1 MISKLKDRE
10 KEIPRLKYKDNKWK
24 IIKQCKRYLG
34 HSETFKKMYNWS
46 QKKKRKTM
54 KQKQFEETVAEN
66 IKKLTK
72 DIKSLIQE
80 AA

>member
-1 MISKLKDRE
+1 
-10 KEIPRLKYKDNKWK
+10 
-24 IIKQCKRYLG
+24 
-34 HSETFKKMYNWS
+34 MYIWS

-54 KQKQFEETVAEN
+54 KQKQFEETVPEN